1 MSIILQPHY
10 YSGRGKDLRSEKWR
24 DLPGFNPDELTHP
37 KDYLAPAGLVS
48 AVNVALELS
57 MPLLLTGEPGCGKSQ
72 LAYSLAWELDHP
84 HNPGGSWQKPLTFTV
99 KSDTQSRDLFYRFD
113 TLGRFRAS
121 RRDGENDDPRR
132 FLRFEALGVAI
143 MQALGSDVVH
153 RLGLR
158 ECLDLSG
165 HSQTITEP
173 RRPVVL
179 IDEIDKAPREVP
191 NDILNEIERMTFDI
205 PELFEVGRNK
215 TTISLQDSGM
225 RPIVVITSNR
235 ERELPDAFLRRCV
248 YYHLD
253 LPAFRNKPGNLPG
266 NTADGSGDGDD
277 VTIESIVEKRL
288 DIKIPH
294 EGSVPNAQK
303 SVWAASI
310 AFFQYLRSHGQ
321 LEKPPSIAEL
331 LNWMQLMHKRSQ
343 FSSETPHLI
352 NAAWLEVFTASA
364 GVTLFKHKED
374 QDRLHALIDHWK
386 ALPVV

>member
-1 MSIILQPHY
+1 MSIILEPHY
-10 YSGRGKDLRSEKWR
+10 YSGRGKDLKPEKWR
-24 DLPGFNPDELTHP
+24 TLPGFNPDDLTHP

-48 AVNVALELS
+48 AVNVALELG

-72 LAYSLAWELDHP
+72 LAYSLAWELDQP
-84 HNPGGSWQKPLTFTV
+84 RKDIDPLPRPLTFTV

-121 RRDGENDDPRR
+121 RRDGDNDDPRR
-132 FLRFEALGVAI
+132 FLYFEALGKAI
-143 MQALGSDVVH
+143 LQALGSDAV
-153 RLGLR
+153 RALGLLD
-158 ECLDLSG
+158 CLDQSDPA
-165 HSQTITEP
+165 QTIGEP

-205 PELFEVGRNK
+205 PELFEVSRNK
-215 TTISLQDSGM
+215 TTISLQDSTM
-225 RPIVVITSNR
+225 RPVVIITSNR

-253 LPAFRNKPGNLPG
+253 LPAFRGKQGNQASISASG
-266 NTADGSGDGDD
+266 ANDGD

-288 DIKIPH
+288 NIKIPA
-294 EGSVPNAQK
+294 EETVPNAQK
-303 SVWAASI
+303 SVWAAGVS
-310 AFFQYLRSHGQ
+310 FFRYLRNEGQ

-331 LNWMQLMHKRSQ
+331 LNWVQLLQKRSQ
-343 FSSETPHLI
+343 RLSETPHLT

-364 GVTLFKHKED
+364 GVTLLKHKED
-374 QDRLHALIDHWK
+374 QERLQVLINRWK
-386 ALPVV
+386 ELPVT

>member
-10 YSGRGKDLRSEKWR
+10 YSGRGKDLKPEKWKN
-24 DLPGFNPDELTHP
+24 LPGFNPDDLTHP

-48 AVNVALELS
+48 AVNVALELG

-84 HNPGGSWQKPLTFTV
+84 QSADMSWQKPLTFTV

-113 TLGRFRAS
+113 TLGRFRAT

-132 FLRFEALGVAI
+132 FLRFEALGIAI
-143 MQALGSDVVH
+143 LQAMGLDAVH
-153 RLGLR
+153 KLGLQ

-165 HSQTITEP
+165 HSQILGEP

-191 NDILNEIERMTFDI
+191 NDILNEIDRMTFDI

-215 TTISLQDSGM
+215 TTVALQDTTM
-225 RPIVVITSNR
+225 RPIVIITSNR

-253 LPAFRNKPGNLPG
+253 LPAFRSKPG
-266 NTADGSGDGDD
+266 NTAAGTTGNTESGD
-277 VTIESIVEKRL
+277 VTIESIIEQRL
-288 DIKIPH
+288 NIKIPA
-294 EGSVPNAQK
+294 EEAVPNTQK
-303 SVWAASI
+303 SVWAAGIS
-310 AFFQYLRSHGQ
+310 FFHYLRSEGRLDKQ
-321 LEKPPSIAEL
+321 PSIAEL
-331 LNWMQLMHKRSQ
+331 LNWMQLLQKRSQ
-343 FSSETPHLI
+343 RLTETPHLT

-364 GVTLFKHKED
+364 AVTLLKHKED
-374 QDRLHALIDHWK
+374 QQRLHQLINRWK
-386 ALPVV
+386 EQPAA

>member
-310 AFFQYLRSHGQ
+310 AFFQY
-321 LEKPPSIAEL
+321 
-331 LNWMQLMHKRSQ
+331 
-343 FSSETPHLI
+343 
-352 NAAWLEVFTASA
+352 
-364 GVTLFKHKED
+364 
-374 QDRLHALIDHWK
+374 
-386 ALPVV
+386 